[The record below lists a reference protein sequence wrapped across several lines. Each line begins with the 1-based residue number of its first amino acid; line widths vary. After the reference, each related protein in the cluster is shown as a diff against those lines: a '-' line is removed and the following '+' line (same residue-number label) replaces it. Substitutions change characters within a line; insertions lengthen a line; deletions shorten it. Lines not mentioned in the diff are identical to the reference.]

1 MIPKQSRELWQST
14 MRVRRVIYRPLLLF
28 LGIELV
34 AIISVYRAFF
44 HVFTHA
50 PQYDDTG
57 TMLSLIQGFN
67 EHGGLYQ
74 EIYSPYGPFCSEF
87 YFVIGKLLRVPITQ
101 DGIRWVVIILWTLSS
116 VVGGLVAYRL
126 TNKIWIALLTQAFS
140 FHLLYALEYEPGHP
154 ISLVALLLGALALA
168 LCIARDDIL
177 DRTQAIL
184 AGCIIGLLAMIKI
197 NLAVFAIASVGT
209 ALIYCA
215 PRDLIGRIT
224 RWLVAVSF
232 CGLAIVLIGSAWP
245 RETRIVFLIVF
256 LCILLAV
263 LVSASGSTLPWSS
276 LGRFGLWG
284 TAAGAAAILF
294 SVAGVLLTGTGVSD
308 LARGVIF
315 LPVAMVHVFASVPDI
330 QRKNA
335 IIAVASLIIACARR
349 FLISQKDS
357 GYHWV
362 SSALRLAFVAILLA
376 WVANYCTPWTALAF
390 LWIAVLP
397 VSTDTDSPE
406 PATIVFGRVSL
417 VVLAVSQLLGLYPVS
432 GAQVAIPFYLTSLCL
447 STTLCGLFVPIG
459 AAQKIL
465 AKFSSQ
471 EIAAMAVLVVVTSV
485 LTKEWRSSLHAA
497 KQTYQFNVPLQLP
510 GSNLLRLNRVEAA
523 TYKCLAENLR
533 TSRPTFISV
542 PAMNSLYGWAE
553 RPYPTGF
560 NVSINF
566 ALFTDAEQRKI
577 VEVGRTCAP
586 IAVVL
591 NNYLLYNFWV
601 RGRFQPSGP
610 LIDFVQ
616 NECRSVARIQGYDL
630 MYLKTAAP
638 PVLTYCATLTS
649 SPNNEIILNLPSR
662 FSGAAKASLLQWT
675 LPGRWERL
683 VPVYERRN
691 EYVSESTDIHRFAFS
706 NPDPTRL
713 TEATADHFIVQV
725 WTRDGELLADVPFAL
740 PVEPETTPP
749 HSLPF

>member
-1 MIPKQSRELWQST
+1 
-14 MRVRRVIYRPLLLF
+14 MRVPRIIYKPLVLF
-28 LGIELV
+28 LGIALLAEV
-34 AIISVYRAFF
+34 SVYRAFF

-67 EHGGLYQ
+67 EHGGLYR

-87 YFVIGKLLRVPITQ
+87 YFVIGKLLHVPITQ

-140 FHLLYALEYEPGHP
+140 FHELYALDFEPGHP

-177 DRTQAIL
+177 GRTQAIF
-184 AGCIIGLLAMIKI
+184 AGCIIGMLTMVKI

-224 RWLVAVSF
+224 RWLVAVTF

-245 RETRIVFLIVF
+245 RETRIVFLIFF
-256 LCILLAV
+256 LCNLLAV
-263 LVSASGSTLPWSS
+263 LVSVSGSTLPWSS

-284 TAAGAAAILF
+284 TAAGAAVILF

-315 LPVAMVHVFASVPDI
+315 LPLGMVQVFASLPDI

-335 IIAVASLIIACARR
+335 IIAVASLIIACVRR

-362 SSALRLAFVAILLA
+362 SSALRLAFVGILLA
-376 WVANYCTPWTALAF
+376 WVANYCTSWTALAF

-397 VSTDTDSPE
+397 ISTDTDSSE

-417 VVLAVSQLLGLYPVS
+417 VVLAVGQLLGLYPVS
-432 GAQVAIPFYLTSLCL
+432 GAQVGIPFYLTSLCL

-459 AAQKIL
+459 AAQKL
-465 AKFSSQ
+465 RPKFSPQ
-471 EIAAMAVLVVVTSV
+471 KIAAVAVLVIVTFV
-485 LTKEWRSSLHAA
+485 LTKEWRSSLYAA
-497 KQTYQFNVPLQLP
+497 KQIYQFNVPLQLP
-510 GSNLLRLNRVEAA
+510 GSNVLRLNRVSAA

-542 PAMNSLYGWAE
+542 PGMDSLYGWAE
-553 RPYPTGF
+553 RPYPIGL
-560 NVSINF
+560 NVSLNF
-566 ALFTDAEQRKI
+566 SLFTDAEQRRI

-586 IAVVL
+586 IAVVR
-591 NNYLLYNFWV
+591 NNYLLYFWT

-610 LIDFVQ
+610 LIDFVR
-616 NECRSVARIQGYDL
+616 NECRSIARIQGYDL
-630 MYLKTAAP
+630 MYLKAAAP

-662 FSGAAKASLLQWT
+662 FAGAAKASLLQWT
-675 LPGRWERL
+675 LPGRWENL

-740 PVEPETTPP
+740 PVESETTPA

>member
-1 MIPKQSRELWQST
+1 MILKQSRELWQST
-14 MRVRRVIYRPLLLF
+14 MRERRIISKPLLLF
-28 LGIELV
+28 PGIALLAMV
-34 AIISVYRAFF
+34 SVYRAFF

-57 TMLSLIQGFN
+57 YMLSLIQGFN
-67 EHGGLYQ
+67 EHGGLYRETFSQ
-74 EIYSPYGPFCSEF
+74 YGPFFSEF
-87 YFVIGKLLRVPITQ
+87 YFVIGKLLHVPITQ

-126 TNKIWIALLTQAFS
+126 ANKIWIALLTQAFS
-140 FHLLYALEYEPGHP
+140 FHELYTLDFEPGHP

-168 LCIARDDIL
+168 LCIARDDIVN
-177 DRTQAIL
+177 RTQTIF
-184 AGCIIGLLAMIKI
+184 AGCIIGMLAMIKI
-197 NLAVFAIASVGT
+197 NLAVFAIASVWT

-245 RETRIVFLIVF
+245 REPRIVFLIFF
-256 LCILLAV
+256 LCNLLAV

-294 SVAGVLLTGTGVSD
+294 SIAGVLLTGSGVSD

-315 LPVAMVHVFASVPDI
+315 QPLALADVFSAIPNI

-349 FLISQKDS
+349 FLISQKAS
-357 GYHWV
+357 SYHWV

-376 WVANYCTPWTALAF
+376 WVANYCTSWTALAF

-397 VSTDTDSPE
+397 VSTHTDSSE
-406 PATIVFGRVSL
+406 PPTIVSGRVSL
-417 VVLAVSQLLGLYPVS
+417 VVLAVGQLLGLYPVS
-432 GAQVAIPFYLTSLCL
+432 GAQVGIPFYLTSLCL

-459 AAQKIL
+459 AAQKIR
-465 AKFSSQ
+465 ARFSPK
-471 EIAAMAVLVVVTSV
+471 EIAAVAVLMIVTFV
-485 LTKEWRSSLHAA
+485 LTKEWRSSSHAA

-510 GSNLLRLNRVEAA
+510 GSNLLRLDRGAVA

-533 TSRPTFISV
+533 PCRPTFISV
-542 PAMNSLYGWAE
+542 PGMNSLYGWAE

-560 NVSINF
+560 NTTINF
-566 ALFTDAEQRKI
+566 ALLTDAEQRRI

-586 IAVVL
+586 IAVVR
-591 NNYLLYNFWV
+591 NNYFLYNFWT

-610 LIDFVQ
+610 LIDFVRK
-616 NECRSVARIQGYDL
+616 ECRSAARIEGYDL
-630 MYLKTAAP
+630 MYLKAAAP

-662 FSGAAKASLLQWT
+662 FADAAKASLLQWT

-683 VPVYERRN
+683 VPVYERAT
-691 EYVSESTDIHRFAFS
+691 EYVSESADIHRFAFS
-706 NPDPTRL
+706 NPDTTRL
-713 TEATADHFIVQV
+713 TEATAGEFIVQV

-740 PVEPETTPP
+740 QVEE
-749 HSLPF
+749 